1 MTDKNLL
8 RIGFFGV
15 FLGCLISFSAC
26 GSDSSSSA
34 DDIFSSGSQEGSSPS
49 DSANVNGS
57 GSSTD
62 SSGYV
67 PATAE
72 ETKTETTSSKEAL
85 NPAQKKVNGT
95 CAPTT
100 PKIKKGEIATWKFN
114 RNAGSVVE
122 QILAPFKWSFTGG
135 KTTALQGNGA
145 DMNEVN
151 VRYESPGTA
160 TATLNVDGNE
170 IKCDPLQVQ
179 GVPITIKSCGPTDPK
194 MTSIK
199 AGQNISWT
207 VKAESESKITAY
219 SWSSDFGK
227 VSANGASASLATT
240 AAMHKKNVTATVSVT
255 NADKTTEVH
264 SCDGV
269 TVLDPEAVDLVL
281 TIGDMNGDSKYSVP
295 NRPSLPNEMF
305 IPEGTPIVIQVPTT
319 AKSDCIIMC
328 SPRIGA
334 DHDAMKLI
342 WDGTELSSYDYLGPN
357 TTGCAPGKKYTVES
371 NVKALCLVNP

>member
-8 RIGFFGV
+8 KIGVFGV

-34 DDIFSSGSQEGSSPS
+34 DGDFFSSGSQEGSSAS
-49 DSANVNGS
+49 DSTGVNGS
-57 GSSTD
+57 GSSMGSAD
-62 SSGYV
+62 SNS
-67 PATAE
+67 PSAQDNKS
-72 ETKTETTSSKEAL
+72 ETISSNEVL

-100 PKIKKGEIATWKFN
+100 PKIKKGEIATWKFY
-114 RNAGSVVE
+114 RNAGSIYEQVV
-122 QILAPFKWSFTGG
+122 APFKWAFTGA
-135 KTTALQGNGA
+135 KTTALQGNG
-145 DMNEVN
+145 DMDEVN
-151 VRYESPGTA
+151 VRYEASGTA

-194 MTSIK
+194 MTSIR

-219 SWSSDFGK
+219 SWSSDFGT
-227 VSANGASASLATT
+227 VSGNGASASLATT

-255 NADKTTEVH
+255 NADKTTEVYA
-264 SCDGV
+264 CDGV

-281 TIGDMNGDSKYSVP
+281 TIGDMNGESKYSVP
-295 NRPSLPNEMF
+295 NRPSLPDEMF

-342 WDGTELSSYDYLGPN
+342 WDGTELPSYDYLGPN